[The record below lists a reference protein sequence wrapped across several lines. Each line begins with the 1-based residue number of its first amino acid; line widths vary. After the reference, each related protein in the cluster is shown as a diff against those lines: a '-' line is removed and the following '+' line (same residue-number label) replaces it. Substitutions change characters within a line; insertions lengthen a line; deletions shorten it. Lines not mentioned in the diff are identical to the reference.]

1 MRNLIVLMGFS
12 VLMGSAVAQGGSPIE
27 VDLDAETIILLAP
40 ISDDDGADTQSV
52 LGEISLNAKAEKI
65 LDSGTRIRARTS
77 LRVQNDHPE
86 RRGATGGFGAIA
98 SAPVGAFSGLSAG
111 PVRDQSDVRVR
122 FETAYLQVDGGYGEL
137 RIGKDRGVAA
147 RFHEG
152 PKSSLS
158 HARLD
163 STLLDPS
170 GLSTIRTRHDLT
182 GPSLKVSYASPRL
195 LGLRAG
201 VSFTPDANADGLDRR
216 PAAGT
221 GGGAPDTRNAVEMA
235 LNGTRKLRD
244 SGLRVDAALA
254 WSTAEVTDRAGLA
267 PYARIETVSAGTRV
281 EKDEWTLGASWL
293 SSDNGL
299 ADSDYSAWSVG
310 AARPLYGID
319 WALNY
324 GEAEDKGA
332 QIDSSSWRFGGA
344 YDIADNTSIGVAY
357 TRDSVENS
365 FKTQQAQ
372 AIVVEIT
379 LSAEILKITGN

>member
-1 MRNLIVLMGFS
+1 MRSLMILAGFS
-12 VLMGSAVAQGGSPIE
+12 ILIGGAAAQGGSPIE
-27 VDLDAETIILLAP
+27 FDLDAETIILIAP
-40 ISDDDGADTQSV
+40 ISDDDGTETQSV

-77 LRVQNDHPE
+77 LRVQNDHPG
-86 RRGATGGFGAIA
+86 RRGAIGGFGTIDG
-98 SAPVGAFSGLSAG
+98 APVGAFSGLSTG
-111 PVRDQSDVRVR
+111 PVRDQSDARVR

-137 RIGKDRGVAA
+137 RVGKDRGVAA
-147 RFHEG
+147 RFYEG
-152 PKSSLS
+152 AASSLS

-182 GPSLKVSYASPRL
+182 GPSLKLSYASPRI

-201 VSFTPDANADGLDRR
+201 VSYTPDADADGLDRR

-221 GGGAPDTRNAVEMA
+221 GLSAPDSRNAVEIA
-235 LNGTRKLRD
+235 LNGTRKFRD
-244 SGLRVDAALA
+244 SGLRIDAALA

-267 PYARIETVSAGTRV
+267 PYGRVETVSAGTRL
-281 EKDEWTLGASWL
+281 EKGDWTFGASWL

-299 ADSDYSAWSVG
+299 ADSDYTAWTVG
-310 AARPLYGID
+310 AARPLFGID

-324 GEAEDKGA
+324 GEAEDNGA
-332 QIDSSSWRFGGA
+332 QIDSSSWRLGGA
-344 YDIADNTSIGVAY
+344 RDIADNTRIGVAY
-357 TRDSVENS
+357 IRDSVENS
-365 FKTQQAQ
+365 LTTQQAQ

-379 LSAEILKITGN
+379 LSAEILKLTGN